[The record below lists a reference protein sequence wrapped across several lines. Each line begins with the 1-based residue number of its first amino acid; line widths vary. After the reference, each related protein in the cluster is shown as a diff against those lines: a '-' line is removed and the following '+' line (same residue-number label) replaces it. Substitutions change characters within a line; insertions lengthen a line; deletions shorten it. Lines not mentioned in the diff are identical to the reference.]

1 MSDLSPTAPSV
12 TANVLER
19 VLVAGD
25 LSGLSESQRIEY
37 YKAVCESLGLNPL
50 TRPFEYLRLN
60 GRLVLYATRA
70 AADQLRSIHGI
81 SIIDAQIERQDDL
94 ITVTVRG
101 RTRDGRE
108 DVEVGVVSVAGL
120 RGDAL
125 ANAQMK
131 ALTKA
136 KRRLTLSLAGFGW
149 LDETETET
157 IPGAQR
163 VSEPQPAPALTDEVH
178 ALRQLLAERAKELPE
193 DSPLRAQA
201 REAWRSGDADAM
213 REVLSAIEGE
223 KDEQPES

>member
-1 MSDLSPTAPSV
+1 MSDLFPTPTPSV
-12 TANVLER
+12 SVLER
-19 VLVAGD
+19 VLVSGD
-25 LSGLSESQRIEY
+25 LAGLNESQRIEY

-81 SIIDAQIERQDDL
+81 SILDAQIERQDDL

-120 RGDAL
+120 RGDAQ
-125 ANAQMK
+125 ANAFMK

-136 KRRLTLSLAGFGW
+136 KRRLTLSLAGLGW
-149 LDETETET
+149 LDESETET

-163 VSEPQPAPALTDEVH
+163 IAEPQLAPAPEVQE
-178 ALRQLLAERAKELPE
+178 LRQQLAERAKELPE

-201 REAWRSGDADAM
+201 REAWRSGDVDLM
-213 REVLSAIEGE
+213 REALNKIEKEE
-223 KDEQPES
+223 KDEQAA

>member
-1 MSDLSPTAPSV
+1 MNEITPTNPVNAS
-12 TANVLER
+12 ALER

-25 LSGLSESQRIEY
+25 LAGLNEAQRIEY

-70 AADQLRSIHGI
+70 AADQLRAIHGI
-81 SIIDAQIERQDDL
+81 SILDAKIERRDDL

-101 RTRDGRE
+101 KTRDGRE
-108 DVEVGVVSVAGL
+108 DVEIGVVSAAGL

-125 ANAQMK
+125 ANAEMK

-136 KRRLTLSLAGFGW
+136 KRRLTLSLAGLGW
-149 LDETETET
+149 LDESEAET

-163 VSEPQPAPALTDEVH
+163 VSEQQLALAPEVQE
-178 ALRQLLAERAKELPE
+178 LRQQLAERAKELPA
-193 DSPLRAQA
+193 DSPLRERA
-201 REAWRSGDADAM
+201 REAWKSGDADAM
-213 REVLSAIEGE
+213 REVLVMIEGG
-223 KDEQPES
+223 KQDE

>member
-1 MSDLSPTAPSV
+1 MSESITPS
-12 TANVLER
+12 VLER

-25 LSGLSESQRIEY
+25 LSGLSEAQRIEY

-81 SIIDAQIERQDDL
+81 SIVDVQIERDNDL

-101 RTRDGRE
+101 RTREGRE
-108 DVEVGVVSVAGL
+108 DVEIGVVSVAGL

-125 ANAQMK
+125 ANAEMK

-136 KRRLTLSLAGFGW
+136 KRRLTLSLAGLGW
-149 LDETETET
+149 LDESETET

-163 VSEPQPAPALTDEVH
+163 VSEPQLAPAPEVQE
-178 ALRQLLAERAKELPE
+178 LRQKLADVAKQLPE

-201 REAWRSGDADAM
+201 REAWRSGDVDLM
-213 REVLSAIEGE
+213 REALSKIEKEE
-223 KDEQPES
+223 KDEQTA

>member
-1 MSDLSPTAPSV
+1 MSELPATNPVNAST
-12 TANVLER
+12 LER

-60 GRLVLYATRA
+60 GKMILYATRA
-70 AADQLRSIHGI
+70 AADQLRAIHGI
-81 SIIDAQIERQDDL
+81 SIADVRVEYKDDM
-94 ITVTVRG
+94 IVVTVRG
-101 RTRDGRE
+101 RDKSGRE
-108 DVEVGVVSVAGL
+108 DVEVGVVSTVGL
-120 RGDAL
+120 RGDAQ
-125 ANAQMK
+125 ANAFMK

-136 KRRLTLSLAGFGW
+136 KRRLTLSLAGLGW
-149 LDETETET
+149 LDETEAET

-163 VSEPQPAPALTDEVH
+163 VTEPQPSPALTDEAQ
-178 ALRQLLAERAKELPE
+178 ALRQLLAERAKELPA

-213 REVLSAIEGE
+213 REVLSSIEGGK
-223 KDEQPES
+223 KDE

>member
-1 MSDLSPTAPSV
+1 MNEITPTNPVNTSA
-12 TANVLER
+12 LER

-25 LSGLSESQRIEY
+25 LAGLSELQRIEY

-70 AADQLRSIHGI
+70 AADQLRAIHGI
-81 SIIDAQIERQDDL
+81 SIVDARVEHKDDL
-94 ITVTVRG
+94 VVVTVRG
-101 RTRDGRE
+101 RNRDGRE
-108 DVEVGVVSVAGL
+108 DVEIGVVSVAGL

-125 ANAQMK
+125 ANAEMK

-136 KRRLTLSLAGFGW
+136 KRRLTLSLAGLGW
-149 LDETETET
+149 LDESKTET

-163 VSEPQPAPALTDEVH
+163 VSEPQLAPAPEVQE
-178 ALRQLLAERAKELPE
+178 LRQQLAERAKELPA

-201 REAWRSGDADAM
+201 RDAWKSGDAVLM
-213 REVLSAIEGE
+213 REALSKIEKEE
-223 KDEQPES
+223 KDEQAA

>member
-1 MSDLSPTAPSV
+1 MSELPATNPVNAST
-12 TANVLER
+12 LER

-50 TRPFEYLRLN
+50 TRPFEYLKLN

-81 SIIDAQIERQDDL
+81 SITDVQIDRKDDL
-94 ITVTVRG
+94 IFVTVRG
-101 RTRDGRE
+101 KARDGRE

-120 RGDAL
+120 RGEAL
-125 ANAQMK
+125 ANAEMK
-131 ALTKA
+131 AITKA
-136 KRRLTLSLAGFGW
+136 KRRLTLSLAGLGW
-149 LDETETET
+149 LDETEAET

-163 VSEPQPAPALTDEVH
+163 VSEQQIAPAPSKVEE
-178 ALRQLLAERAKELPE
+178 LRQLLAERAKGLPE

-201 REAWRSGDADAM
+201 REAWRSGNADSM
-213 REVLSAIEGE
+213 RAALSAIEE
-223 KDEQPES
+223 AE

>member
-1 MSDLSPTAPSV
+1 MNEITPTNPVNAS
-12 TANVLER
+12 TLER
-19 VLVAGD
+19 VLVSGD
-25 LSGLSESQRIEY
+25 LAGLSESQRIEY

-81 SIIDAQIERQDDL
+81 SILDAQIERQDDL

-120 RGDAL
+120 RGDAQ
-125 ANAQMK
+125 ANAFMK

-136 KRRLTLSLAGFGW
+136 KRRLTLSLAGLGW
-149 LDETETET
+149 LDETEAET

-163 VSEPQPAPALTDEVH
+163 VTEPAPALTDEVH

-213 REVLSAIEGE
+213 REALNAIEEGK
-223 KDEQPES
+223 KDE

>member
-1 MSDLSPTAPSV
+1 MNEITPTNPVNAS
-12 TANVLER
+12 ALER

-60 GRLVLYATRA
+60 GRLVLYATRS
-70 AADQLRSIHGI
+70 AADQLRAIHGI
-81 SIIDAQIERQDDL
+81 SILDVRIEQKDDL
-94 ITVTVRG
+94 VIVTVRG

-108 DVEVGVVSVAGL
+108 DVEVGAVSVAGL

-136 KRRLTLSLAGFGW
+136 KRRLTLSLAGLGW
-149 LDETETET
+149 LDETETDSV
-157 IPGAQR
+157 PGAQR
-163 VSEPQPAPALTDEVH
+163 VSEQQLALAPEVQE
-178 ALRQLLAERAKELPE
+178 LRQQLADRAKELPE

-201 REAWRSGDADAM
+201 REAWRSGDVDLM
-213 REVLSAIEGE
+213 REALNKIEKEE
-223 KDEQPES
+223 KDEQAA

>member
-1 MSDLSPTAPSV
+1 MSDSISPV

-19 VLVAGD
+19 ALVSGD
-25 LSGLSESQRIEY
+25 LSGLSESQRLEY
-37 YKAVCESLGLNPL
+37 YRAVCESLGLNPM

-70 AADQLRSIHGI
+70 AADQLRAIHGI
-81 SIIDAQIERQDDL
+81 SIVDVRIERQDDL

-108 DVEVGVVSVAGL
+108 DVEVGVVSTVGL
-120 RGDAL
+120 RGDAQ
-125 ANAQMK
+125 ANAFMK
-131 ALTKA
+131 AITKA
-136 KRRLTLSLAGFGW
+136 KRRLTLSLAGLGW
-149 LDETETET
+149 LDESETNS
-157 IPGAQR
+157 IPDAQR
-163 VSEPQPAPALTDEVH
+163 VSELQPALSLTDEAQ

-213 REVLSAIEGE
+213 KAVLDAIA
-223 KDEQPES
+223 KDAE

>member
-1 MSDLSPTAPSV
+1 MSELPATNPVNASA
-12 TANVLER
+12 LER

-25 LSGLSESQRIEY
+25 LAGLNESQRIEY

-70 AADQLRSIHGI
+70 AADQLRAIHGV

-120 RGDAL
+120 RGDAQ
-125 ANAQMK
+125 ANAFMK

-136 KRRLTLSLAGFGW
+136 KRRLTLSLAGLGW
-149 LDETETET
+149 LDESETET

-163 VSEPQPAPALTDEVH
+163 VSEPQPVLPAEVQT
-178 ALRQLLAERAKELPE
+178 LRQQLAERAKELPD

-201 REAWRSGDADAM
+201 RDAWKSGDAVLM
-213 REVLSAIEGE
+213 REALSKIEKEE
-223 KDEQPES
+223 KDEQAA

>member
-1 MSDLSPTAPSV
+1 MNEITPTNPVNAS
-12 TANVLER
+12 ALER

-25 LSGLSESQRIEY
+25 LAGLNEVQRIEY

-70 AADQLRSIHGI
+70 AADQLRAIHGV
-81 SIIDAQIERQDDL
+81 SIVDVRIEQKDDL
-94 ITVTVRG
+94 VIVTVRG

-108 DVEVGVVSVAGL
+108 DVEVGAVSVAGL

-136 KRRLTLSLAGFGW
+136 KRRLTLSLAGLGW
-149 LDETETET
+149 LDETETDSV
-157 IPGAQR
+157 PGAQR
-163 VSEPQPAPALTDEVH
+163 VSEPQPVTALPDEVH
-178 ALRQLLAERAKELPE
+178 ALRQQLAERAKELPE

-201 REAWRSGDADAM
+201 REAWRSGNADVM
-213 REVLSAIEGE
+213 REVLSSIEGGK
-223 KDEQPES
+223 KDE

>member
-1 MSDLSPTAPSV
+1 MNEITPTNPVNTSA
-12 TANVLER
+12 LER

-25 LSGLSESQRIEY
+25 LAGLSELQRIEY

-60 GRLVLYATRA
+60 GRLVLYATRS
-70 AADQLRSIHGI
+70 AADQLRAIHGI
-81 SIIDAQIERQDDL
+81 SILDVRIEQKDDL
-94 ITVTVRG
+94 VIVTVRG

-108 DVEVGVVSVAGL
+108 DVEVGAVSVAGL

-136 KRRLTLSLAGFGW
+136 KRRLTLSLAGLGW
-149 LDETETET
+149 LDETETDSV
-157 IPGAQR
+157 PGAQR
-163 VSEPQPAPALTDEVH
+163 VSEPQLALAPEVQE
-178 ALRQLLAERAKELPE
+178 LRQKLADVAKQLPE

-201 REAWRSGDADAM
+201 REAWRSGDVDLM
-213 REVLSAIEGE
+213 REALNKIEKEE
-223 KDEQPES
+223 KDEQAA

>member
-1 MSDLSPTAPSV
+1 MSDLSVTPSV

-19 VLVAGD
+19 ALISGD
-25 LSGLSESQRIEY
+25 LAGLNESQRLEY
-37 YKAVCESLGLNPL
+37 YRAVCDSLGLNPL

-81 SIIDAQIERQDDL
+81 SILDAKIERRDDL

-101 RTRDGRE
+101 KTRDGRE
-108 DVEVGVVSVAGL
+108 DVEIGVVSAAGL

-125 ANAQMK
+125 ANAEMK

-136 KRRLTLSLAGFGW
+136 KRRLTLSLAGLGW
-149 LDETETET
+149 LDESEAET

-163 VSEPQPAPALTDEVH
+163 VTEPAPALTDEVH

-193 DSPLRAQA
+193 DSPLRSQA

-213 REVLSAIEGE
+213 REALNAIEEGK
-223 KDEQPES
+223 KDE

>member
-1 MSDLSPTAPSV
+1 MSDLSPIAPSV

-19 VLVAGD
+19 ALISGD
-25 LSGLSESQRIEY
+25 LAGLSESQRVEY

-70 AADQLRSIHGI
+70 AADQLRAIHGI
-81 SIIDAQIERQDDL
+81 SILDAKIERRDDL

-101 RTRDGRE
+101 KTRDGRE
-108 DVEVGVVSVAGL
+108 DVEIGVVSSAGL

-125 ANAQMK
+125 ANAEMK

-136 KRRLTLSLAGFGW
+136 KRRLTLSLAGLGW
-149 LDETETET
+149 LDESEAET

-163 VSEPQPAPALTDEVH
+163 VAEQQIAPVSSEVE
-178 ALRQLLAERAKELPE
+178 ALRQLLAERAKELPA

-201 REAWRSGDADAM
+201 REAWKSGDADAM

>member
-1 MSDLSPTAPSV
+1 MSELPATNSV
-12 TANVLER
+12 NASALER

-25 LSGLSESQRIEY
+25 LAGLNEAQRIEY

-81 SIIDAQIERQDDL
+81 SILDAQIERQDDL

-120 RGDAL
+120 RGDAQ
-125 ANAQMK
+125 ANAFMK

-136 KRRLTLSLAGFGW
+136 KRRLTLSLAGLGW
-149 LDETETET
+149 LDETETES

-178 ALRQLLAERAKELPE
+178 ALRQLLAERAKELPA

-201 REAWRSGDADAM
+201 RDAWKSGDAVLM
-213 REVLSAIEGE
+213 REALSKIEKEE
-223 KDEQPES
+223 KDEQAA

>member
-1 MSDLSPTAPSV
+1 MSELSPTIPTV

-19 VLVAGD
+19 VLVSGD
-25 LSGLSESQRIEY
+25 LAGLTESQRLEY
-37 YKAVCESLGLNPL
+37 YRAVCESLGINPL
-50 TRPFEYLRLN
+50 TRPFEYLKLN

-70 AADQLRSIHGI
+70 AADQLRAIHGI
-81 SIIDAQIERQDDL
+81 SIIDARIERQDDL

-120 RGDAL
+120 RGEAL

-136 KRRLTLSLAGFGW
+136 KRRLTLSLAGLGW

-157 IPGAQR
+157 IPDAQR
-163 VSEPQPAPALTDEVH
+163 VSEPAPALTDEVQ
-178 ALRQLLAERAKELPE
+178 ALRQQLADRAKELPE

-201 REAWRSGDADAM
+201 REAWRSGNADSM
-213 REVLSAIEGE
+213 RAALSAIEE
-223 KDEQPES
+223 AE

>member
-1 MSDLSPTAPSV
+1 MSESVIPSPG
-12 TANVLER
+12 VLER
-19 VLVAGD
+19 ALISGD
-25 LSGLSESQRIEY
+25 LAGLNESQRLEY
-37 YKAVCESLGLNPL
+37 YRAVCDSLGLNPL

-70 AADQLRSIHGI
+70 AADQLRAIHGI

-101 RTRDGRE
+101 RNRDGRE
-108 DVEVGVVSVAGL
+108 DVEIGVVSVAGL

-125 ANAQMK
+125 ANAEMK

-136 KRRLTLSLAGFGW
+136 KRRLTLSLAGLGW

-201 REAWRSGDADAM
+201 REAWKSGDADAM
-213 REVLSAIEGE
+213 KEVLDAIEE
-223 KDEQPES
+223 AE

>member
-1 MSDLSPTAPSV
+1 MNEITPTNPVNAS
-12 TANVLER
+12 ALER

-25 LSGLSESQRIEY
+25 LSGLNETQRIEY

-81 SIIDAQIERQDDL
+81 SILDAQIERQDDL

-120 RGDAL
+120 RGDAQ
-125 ANAQMK
+125 ANSFMK

-136 KRRLTLSLAGFGW
+136 KRRLTLSLAGLGW
-149 LDETETET
+149 LDESETET

-163 VSEPQPAPALTDEVH
+163 VSEPQPVLPAEVQT
-178 ALRQLLAERAKELPE
+178 LRQQLAERAKELPD

-201 REAWRSGDADAM
+201 REAWRSGDVDLM
-213 REVLSAIEGE
+213 REALTMIEKEE
-223 KDEQPES
+223 KDEQAA

>member
-1 MSDLSPTAPSV
+1 MSDLSPTTPSV
-12 TANVLER
+12 SAGVLER
-19 VLVAGD
+19 ALVSGD
-25 LSGLSESQRIEY
+25 LAGLNESQRLEY
-37 YKAVCESLGLNPL
+37 YRAVCESLSLNPL

-70 AADQLRSIHGI
+70 AADQLRAIHGI
-81 SIIDAQIERQDDL
+81 SILDAQIERQDDL

-136 KRRLTLSLAGFGW
+136 KRRLTLSLAGLGW
-149 LDETETET
+149 MDETETET

-163 VSEPQPAPALTDEVH
+163 IAEQQLAPAPEVQE
-178 ALRQLLAERAKELPE
+178 LRQQLAERAKELPE

-201 REAWRSGDADAM
+201 REAWKSGDADVM
-213 REVLSAIEGE
+213 REVLVMIEGG
-223 KDEQPES
+223 KQDE

>member
-1 MSDLSPTAPSV
+1 MNEITPTNPVNAS
-12 TANVLER
+12 ALER

-25 LSGLSESQRIEY
+25 LAGLNEAQRIEY

-70 AADQLRSIHGI
+70 AADQLRAIHGI
-81 SIIDAQIERQDDL
+81 SILDVRIEQKDDL
-94 ITVTVRG
+94 VIVTVRG

-108 DVEVGVVSVAGL
+108 DVEVGAVSVAGL

-136 KRRLTLSLAGFGW
+136 KRRLTLSLAGLGW
-149 LDETETET
+149 LDETETDSV
-157 IPGAQR
+157 PGAQR
-163 VSEPQPAPALTDEVH
+163 VSEQQLALAPEVQE
-178 ALRQLLAERAKELPE
+178 LRQQLAERAKELPA
-193 DSPLRAQA
+193 DSPLRERA

-213 REVLSAIEGE
+213 REVLSSIEGGK
-223 KDEQPES
+223 KDE

>member
-1 MSDLSPTAPSV
+1 MSELPATNPVNASA
-12 TANVLER
+12 LER

-25 LSGLSESQRIEY
+25 LAGLSESQRIEY

-70 AADQLRSIHGI
+70 AADQLRAIHGI
-81 SIIDAQIERQDDL
+81 SILDAKIERRDDL

-108 DVEVGVVSVAGL
+108 DVEVGVVSAAGL
-120 RGDAL
+120 RNDAL
-125 ANAQMK
+125 ANAEMK

-136 KRRLTLSLAGFGW
+136 KRRLTLSLAGLGW
-149 LDETETET
+149 LDESEAET

-163 VSEPQPAPALTDEVH
+163 VTEPAPALTDEVH

-193 DSPLRAQA
+193 DSPLRSQA

-213 REVLSAIEGE
+213 REALNAIEEGK
-223 KDEQPES
+223 KDE

>member
-1 MSDLSPTAPSV
+1 MNEITPTNPVNAS
-12 TANVLER
+12 ALER

-25 LSGLSESQRIEY
+25 LAGLNEAQRIEY

-70 AADQLRSIHGI
+70 AADQLRAIHGI
-81 SIIDAQIERQDDL
+81 SILDVRIEQKDDL
-94 ITVTVRG
+94 VIVTVRG

-108 DVEVGVVSVAGL
+108 DVEVGAVSVAGL

-136 KRRLTLSLAGFGW
+136 KRRLTLSLAGLGW
-149 LDETETET
+149 LDETETDSV
-157 IPGAQR
+157 PGAQR
-163 VSEPQPAPALTDEVH
+163 VSEQQLALAPEVQE
-178 ALRQLLAERAKELPE
+178 LRQQLAERAKELPA
-193 DSPLRAQA
+193 DSPLRERA
-201 REAWRSGDADAM
+201 REAWRSGDADVI
-213 REVLSAIEGE
+213 REVLSSIEGGK
-223 KDEQPES
+223 KDE

>member
-1 MSDLSPTAPSV
+1 MNELPTNPVNAG
-12 TANVLER
+12 ALER

-81 SIIDAQIERQDDL
+81 SIIDARIERQDDL

-101 RTRDGRE
+101 RACDGRE
-108 DVEVGVVSVAGL
+108 DLEVGVVSVAGL
-120 RGDAL
+120 RGEAL

-136 KRRLTLSLAGFGW
+136 KRRLTLSLAGLGW
-149 LDETETET
+149 LDETEAET
-157 IPGAQR
+157 IPGARR
-163 VSEPQPAPALTDEVH
+163 VSEQQIAPAPSEVEE
-178 ALRQLLAERAKELPE
+178 LRQLLADRAKGLPE

-201 REAWRSGDADAM
+201 REAWRSGNADSM
-213 REVLSAIEGE
+213 RAALSAIEE
-223 KDEQPES
+223 AE

>member
-1 MSDLSPTAPSV
+1 MSDLSPTTPSV
-12 TANVLER
+12 SAGVLER
-19 VLVAGD
+19 ALVSGD
-25 LSGLSESQRIEY
+25 LAGLNESQRLEY
-37 YKAVCESLGLNPL
+37 YRAVCESLSLNPL

-70 AADQLRSIHGI
+70 AADQLRAIHGI
-81 SIIDAQIERQDDL
+81 SILDAQIERQDDL

-136 KRRLTLSLAGFGW
+136 KRRLTLSLAGLGW
-149 LDETETET
+149 MDETETET

-163 VSEPQPAPALTDEVH
+163 IAEQQLAPAPEVQE
-178 ALRQLLAERAKELPE
+178 LRQQLAERAKELPE

-201 REAWRSGDADAM
+201 REAWKSGDTVLM
-213 REVLSAIEGE
+213 REALSKIEKEE
-223 KDEQPES
+223 KDEQAA

>member
-1 MSDLSPTAPSV
+1 MSELPATNPVNASA
-12 TANVLER
+12 LER

-70 AADQLRSIHGI
+70 AADQLRAIHGI
-81 SIIDAQIERQDDL
+81 SIVDVRVEYKDDM
-94 ITVTVRG
+94 IVVTVRG
-101 RTRDGRE
+101 RDKSGRE
-108 DVEVGVVSVAGL
+108 DVEVGVVSTVGL
-120 RGDAL
+120 RGDAQ
-125 ANAQMK
+125 ANAFMK

-136 KRRLTLSLAGFGW
+136 KRRLTLSLAGLGW
-149 LDETETET
+149 LDETETES

-163 VSEPQPAPALTDEVH
+163 VSEPQLAPAPEVQE
-178 ALRQLLAERAKELPE
+178 LRQQLAERAKELPA
-193 DSPLRAQA
+193 DSPLRERA

-213 REVLSAIEGE
+213 REVLSSIEGGK
-223 KDEQPES
+223 KDE

>member
-1 MSDLSPTAPSV
+1 MSESVIPSPG
-12 TANVLER
+12 VLER

-70 AADQLRSIHGI
+70 AADQLRAIHGI
-81 SIIDAQIERQDDL
+81 SILDVRIEQKDDL
-94 ITVTVRG
+94 VVVTVRG

-108 DVEVGVVSVAGL
+108 DVEVGAVSVAGL
-120 RGDAL
+120 RGDAM

-136 KRRLTLSLAGFGW
+136 KRRLTLSLAGLGW
-149 LDETETET
+149 LDETETDSV
-157 IPGAQR
+157 PGAQR
-163 VSEPQPAPALTDEVH
+163 VSEQQLALAPEVQ
-178 ALRQLLAERAKELPE
+178 AIRQQLADRAKELPE

-201 REAWRSGDADAM
+201 REAWRSGDVDLM
-213 REVLSAIEGE
+213 REALNKIEKEE
-223 KDEQPES
+223 KDEQAA

>member
-1 MSDLSPTAPSV
+1 MNEITPTNPVNAS
-12 TANVLER
+12 ALER

-25 LSGLSESQRIEY
+25 LAGLNEAQRIEY

-70 AADQLRSIHGI
+70 AADQLRAIHGV
-81 SIIDAQIERQDDL
+81 SIVDVRIEQKDDL
-94 ITVTVRG
+94 VIVTVRG

-108 DVEVGVVSVAGL
+108 DVEVGAVSVAGL

-136 KRRLTLSLAGFGW
+136 KRRLTLSLAGLGW
-149 LDETETET
+149 LDETETDSV
-157 IPGAQR
+157 PGAQR
-163 VSEPQPAPALTDEVH
+163 VSEPQPVTALPDEVH
-178 ALRQLLAERAKELPE
+178 ALRQQLAERAKELPD

-201 REAWRSGDADAM
+201 REAWKSGDAVLM
-213 REVLSAIEGE
+213 REALSKIEKEE
-223 KDEQPES
+223 KDEQTA